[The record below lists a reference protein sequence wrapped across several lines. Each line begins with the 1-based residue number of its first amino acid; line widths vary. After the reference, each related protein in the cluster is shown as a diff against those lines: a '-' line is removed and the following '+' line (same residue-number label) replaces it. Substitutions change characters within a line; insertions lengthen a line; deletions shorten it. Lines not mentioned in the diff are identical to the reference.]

1 MHQVSQFYSHQDSS
15 TDVRV
20 FSMFHTEES
29 FLLSHD
35 LELHRLS
42 WLFSSGAPL
51 SRDLNRAPVGGRL
64 SSWV

>member
-1 MHQVSQFYSHQDSS
+1 MHQVSPFHSHRDSS

-20 FSMFHTEES
+20 FSMFQTEEN

-35 LELHRLS
+35 LELHSLS
-42 WLFSSGAPL
+42 WLFSSHAPL
-51 SRDLNRAPVGGRL
+51 SRDLNRAHVEGRL